1 MTKTINDAEA
11 ERHRA
16 KMAKRKAVQDNEVAG
31 KTIEK
36 GLLIVHTGTGKGKS
50 TAAFG
55 LALRMLGRGHRVGVV
70 QFIKGAWHTAE
81 RDALAAFGDQVSWHT
96 MGEGFTW
103 ETQDL
108 ARDIAAAERA
118 WTKGLELMG
127 DPTFGLVIL
136 DELNIALRYDY
147 LDLHAIVAALSAR
160 RPDLHVVV
168 TGRNAKP
175 ELIAVAD
182 LVTEMTLVK
191 HHFAAGVKAQPGI
204 EF

>member
-1 MTKTINDAEA
+1 MSQPSDQAEA
-11 ERHRA
+11 DRHRA
-16 KMAKRKAVQDNEVAG
+16 KMAKRKAVQDTEVAG

-36 GLLIVHTGTGKGKS
+36 GLLIVHPGAGKGKS

-55 LALRMLGRGHRVGVV
+55 LALRMLGRGQRVGVV

-81 RDALAAFGDQVSWHT
+81 RDALAKFGEQLVWHT

-103 ETQDL
+103 ETQDR
-108 ARDIAAAERA
+108 ARDVAAAEGA
-118 WTKGLELMG
+118 WSKAHELMA
-127 DPTFGLVIL
+127 DESFGLVIL

-147 LDLHAIVAALSAR
+147 LDPSTTVAALSSR
-160 RPDLHVVV
+160 RPGLHIVV

-175 ELIAVAD
+175 ELLAAAD

>member
-1 MTKTINDAEA
+1 MTKTVNDVEA

-16 KMAKRKAVQDNEVAG
+16 KMAKRKAVQDDEVAG

-55 LALRMLGRGHRVGVV
+55 LALRMLGRGHRIGVV
-70 QFIKGAWHTAE
+70 QFIKGAWHSAE
-81 RDALAAFGDQVSWHT
+81 RDALAKFGDQVAWHT

-118 WTKGLELMG
+118 WAKGLELMG
-127 DPTFGLVIL
+127 DPTFHLVIL

-147 LDLHAIVAALSAR
+147 LDLRTIVAALSSR
-160 RPDLHVVV
+160 RPGLHVVV

>member
-1 MTKTINDAEA
+1 
-11 ERHRA
+11 
-16 KMAKRKAVQDNEVAG
+16 
-31 KTIEK
+31 
-36 GLLIVHTGTGKGKS
+36 LLIVHTGTGKGKS

-55 LALRMLGRGHRVGVV
+55 LALRMLGRGQRVGVV
-70 QFIKGAWHTAE
+70 QFIKGAWHSAE
-81 RDALAAFGDQVSWHT
+81 RDALARFGDQLVWHT

-103 ETQDL
+103 ETQDR
-108 ARDIAAAERA
+108 ARDVAAAERA
-118 WTKGLELMG
+118 WAKARELMA
-127 DPTFGLVIL
+127 DPNLAMLIL

-147 LDLHAIVAALSAR
+147 LDLAAVVAALKAR
-160 RPDLHVVV
+160 PRGLHVVV

-175 ELIAVAD
+175 ELVAAAD

>member
-1 MTKTINDAEA
+1 MSEDAQ
-11 ERHRA
+11 RHRE
-16 KMAKRKAVQDNEVAG
+16 KMAKRKAVQDAEVAG

-36 GLLIVHTGTGKGKS
+36 GLLVVHTGPGKGKS

-55 LALRMLGRGHRVGVV
+55 LVLRMLGHGRHCAVV
-70 QFIKGAWHTAE
+70 QFIKGAWATGE
-81 RDALAAFGDQVSWHT
+81 RRALERFGDLVEFHAL
-96 MGEGFTW
+96 GEGFTW
-103 ETQDL
+103 ETQDRE
-108 ARDIAAAERA
+108 RDVEACRRA
-118 WTKGLELMG
+118 WQKALELMRKP
-127 DPTFGLVIL
+127 DLALLVL

-147 LDLHAIVAALSAR
+147 LPLDEVVASLRDR

-175 ELIAVAD
+175 ALVEAAD
-182 LVTEMTLVK
+182 LVTEMTPVK

>member
-1 MTKTINDAEA
+1 MDREA

-16 KMAKRKAVQDNEVAG
+16 KMAKRKAVQDAEVAE

-36 GLLIVHTGTGKGKS
+36 GLLIVHTGPGKGKS

-55 LALRMLGRGHRVGVV
+55 LILRALGHGWRVGVV
-70 QFIKGAWHTAE
+70 QFIKGAWSTGERTALE
-81 RDALAAFGDQVSWHT
+81 RFSDLVTWRT

-103 ETQDL
+103 ETQDR

-118 WTKGLELMG
+118 WAAAEAMMA
-127 DPTFGLVIL
+127 DPSIRLVVL

-147 LDLHAIVAALSAR
+147 LPLERVVAALAGR
-160 RPDLHVVV
+160 RTDLHVVV

-175 ELIAVAD
+175 ELVEAAD
-182 LVTEMTLVK
+182 LVTEMAPIK
-191 HHFAAGVKAQPGI
+191 HHFAAGVKAQEGI

>member
-1 MTKTINDAEA
+1 MTRPVDDAEA
-11 ERHRA
+11 ARHRS
-16 KMAKRKAVQDNEVAG
+16 KMAKRKAVQDAEVAE
-31 KTIEK
+31 KKISK
-36 GLLIVHTGTGKGKS
+36 GLLIVHTGPGKGKS

-55 LALRMLGRGHRVGVV
+55 LALRILGRGGKVGVV
-70 QFIKGAWHTAE
+70 QFIKGAWHSAE
-81 RDALAAFGDQVSWHT
+81 RDALSRFGDQVTWHT

-108 ARDIAAAERA
+108 KRDVAAAERA
-118 WTKGLELMG
+118 WAKARELMV
-127 DPTFGLVIL
+127 DPAFALVIL
-136 DELNIALRYDY
+136 DELNIALRYEY
-147 LDLHAIVAALSAR
+147 LDLAAVVAALRER
-160 RPDLHVVV
+160 RDGLHVVV

-175 ELIAVAD
+175 ELTAAAD

>member
-1 MTKTINDAEA
+1 MSEIKDTEA

-16 KMAKRKAVQDNEVAG
+16 KMAKRKAVQDAEVAD
-31 KTIEK
+31 KKIEK

-55 LALRMLGRGHRVGVV
+55 LALRMLGRGKRVGVV
-70 QFIKGAWHTAE
+70 QFIKGAWHSAE
-81 RDALAAFGDQVSWHT
+81 RDALEKFGDQVSWHT

-103 ETQDL
+103 DTQDL
-108 ARDIAAAERA
+108 KRDVAAAERA
-118 WTKGLELMG
+118 WAKARELMA
-127 DPTFGLVIL
+127 DPSFALIIL

-147 LDLHAIVAALSAR
+147 LNLASVVAELSAR
-160 RPDLHVVV
+160 RNDLHIVV

-175 ELIAVAD
+175 ELVAAAD
-182 LVTEMTLVK
+182 LVTDMSLVK

>member
-1 MTKTINDAEA
+1 MSQPIDQTEA

-16 KMAKRKAVQDNEVAG
+16 KMAKRKAVQDAEVAA

-55 LALRMLGRGHRVGVV
+55 LALRMLGRGQRVGVV
-70 QFIKGAWHTAE
+70 QFIKGAWHSAE
-81 RDALAAFGDQVSWHT
+81 RDALARFGDQLVWHT

-103 ETQDL
+103 ETQDR
-108 ARDIAAAERA
+108 ARDVAAAERA
-118 WTKGLELMG
+118 WAKACELMA
-127 DPTFGLVIL
+127 DPNLAMLIL

-147 LDLHAIVAALSAR
+147 LDLAAVIAALKAR
-160 RPDLHVVV
+160 PLGFHVVI

-175 ELIAVAD
+175 ELVAAAD

>member
-1 MTKTINDAEA
+1 MTKTTDASDP
-11 ERHRA
+11 ERYRA
-16 KMAKRKAVQDNEVAG
+16 KMAKRKAVQDKEVAG

-55 LALRMLGRGHRVGVV
+55 LALRMLGRGRRVGVV

-81 RDALAAFGDQVSWHT
+81 RDALAKFGDLVSWHA

-103 ETQDL
+103 ETQDR
-108 ARDIAAAERA
+108 ARDVAAAERA
-118 WTKGLELMG
+118 WEKAQGLMA
-127 DPTFGLVIL
+127 DPSFSLIVL

-147 LDLHAIVAALSAR
+147 LDLKQVVETLAVR
-160 RPDLHVVV
+160 RPDLHIVV

-175 ELIAVAD
+175 ELIAAAD

-191 HHFAAGVKAQPGI
+191 HHFAAGVNAQEGI